1 MSEDLRLKISML
13 ERTVLDLGAQLF
25 ELKGSFERSKEQN
38 QAFQATIYSIK
49 SYLDKEGIMSLEVFD
64 EEMALI
70 QDTELSPS
78 EDLETPR
85 HQSTKDGTANSKCRK
100 QKH

>member
-38 QAFQATIYSIK
+38 ESFQATIFSIK
-49 SYLDKEGIMSLEVFD
+49 SYLDKEGIMSLDIFD
-64 EEMALI
+64 DEMALI
-70 QDTELSPS
+70 QDTELSS
-78 EDLETPR
+78 SDDLESPP
-85 HQSTKDGTANSKCRK
+85 HQATNDGKANSKCRK